1 MNVWKLTGAG
11 KLIHGEAALP
21 EHEEGKL
28 RVRVTKVMVNGL
40 DAAIYSGR
48 SDVKYPI
55 IPGRY
60 AVGMVSEDGD
70 GYFPRGTRVLLHT
83 FRPADT
89 DGTQRRDFS
98 APEFEICG
106 RTADGFLSDFVSV
119 SPRDMTA
126 LPDSVSD
133 RSALLLHHVALA
145 KAISDSLD
153 AAKGKHIAVVG
164 ANLTGILLCQLL
176 IYQQAAP
183 ILVDASESNIAFAR
197 KCGIYYAMTADEHT
211 MDEVASL
218 TGGRLAD
225 GTAYISTAAGNSPE
239 LAFSLTARESNVVV
253 YGSGHSLVS
262 LDLTAAFR
270 KHTTIHCVSNGHDYL
285 PTAVNL
291 MANKAVDLSFFRAND
306 LKPTGLEALLKQYA
320 ERQGRDTDMVNFVD
334 MV

>member
-83 FRPADT
+83 FR
-89 DGTQRRDFS
+89 
-98 APEFEICG
+98 
-106 RTADGFLSDFVSV
+106 LSDFVSV

-211 MDEVASL
+211 GLRTVRRIFRRPRATAPSSHSASRR
-218 TGGRLAD
+218 GRA
-225 GTAYISTAAGNSPE
+225 TSWSTAPATASSP
-239 LAFSLTARESNVVV
+239 S
-253 YGSGHSLVS
+253 
-262 LDLTAAFR
+262 
-270 KHTTIHCVSNGHDYL
+270 I
-285 PTAVNL
+285 
-291 MANKAVDLSFFRAND
+291 
-306 LKPTGLEALLKQYA
+306 
-320 ERQGRDTDMVNFVD
+320 
-334 MV
+334 